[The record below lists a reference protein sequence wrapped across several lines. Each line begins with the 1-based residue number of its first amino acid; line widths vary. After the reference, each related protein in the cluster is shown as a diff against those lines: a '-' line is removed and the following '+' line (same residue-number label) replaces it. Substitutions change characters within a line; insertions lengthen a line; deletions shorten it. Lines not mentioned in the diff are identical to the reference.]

1 MLLTEV
7 ELFTHRHYLLIAT
20 EPSAGN
26 AFMATDTIETPI
38 TLTERAAKRVSAIL
52 SKEDA
57 GATLR
62 ISVNGGG
69 CSGFSYAF
77 DIGKDR
83 GEDDIIVAR
92 DGATVLID
100 AVSVEYMKGATI
112 DFVDDLMGQSF
123 RINNPLATSGCGCGT
138 SFSL

>member
-1 MLLTEV
+1 
-7 ELFTHRHYLLIAT
+7 
-20 EPSAGN
+20 
-26 AFMATDTIETPI
+26 MATDTIEIRI

-52 SKEDA
+52 SKEDS
-57 GATLR
+57 GAALR

-77 DIGKDR
+77 DISKDR

-100 AVSVEYMKGATI
+100 AISVEYMKGASI